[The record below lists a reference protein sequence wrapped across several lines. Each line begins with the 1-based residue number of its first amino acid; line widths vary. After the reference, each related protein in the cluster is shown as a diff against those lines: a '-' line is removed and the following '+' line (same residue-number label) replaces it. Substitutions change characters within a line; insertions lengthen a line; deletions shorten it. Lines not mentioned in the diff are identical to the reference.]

1 MSVSVCLSVCV
12 PLCLSVYVCVCVS
25 VCLCVCVSVCLSL
38 SLCMCM
44 CVCVCLSLCVCMCV
58 CLSVCLSLSLCMCR
72 CVSVCLSLS
81 LSLCMYVSVCLS
93 VYSSLSLSPL
103 PLSPLLP
110 PLSFPSP
117 CTNGCSVQFGQ
128 NRRNVHPVTHPSLF
142 LSFVHLFVYSTNS
155 PWHQLYAHSHTGDP
169 DGDRDKEVRL
179 SVLKMELLVQLLE

>member
-12 PLCLSVYVCVCVS
+12 CLCLSVYVCVCVCLCFS
-25 VCLCVCVSVCLSL
+25 VCVDA
-38 SLCMCM
+38 
-44 CVCVCLSLCVCMCV
+44 
-58 CLSVCLSLSLCMCR
+58 CLSVSLCLSM
-72 CVSVCLSLS
+72 
-81 LSLCMYVSVCLS
+81 CMYVSVCLS

-128 NRRNVHPVTHPSLF
+128 NRRNVHPVTHPSFF

-155 PWHQLYAHSHTGDP
+155 PWHQLCAHSHTGDP

-179 SVLKMELLVQLLE
+179 SVLKMELLVQSLE